1 MDAAGKISR
10 YTAPLSLRAVLRVD
24 PPLLRDVFEH
34 ALREAGIDVVG
45 SPPDSL
51 SLLLSIKQSRA
62 DVVFLS
68 GTDAG
73 SRSKEPG
80 ICSHLLNEFPQLKIV
95 MVSTDG
101 YAITD
106 VGVRTLHCNDLSVE
120 SIRTS
125 LQTLLAN

>member
-1 MDAAGKISR
+1 MA
-10 YTAPLSLRAVLRVD
+10 LRAVLRVD

-34 ALREAGIDVVG
+34 ALRDAGIDVVG
-45 SPPDSL
+45 SPPDLL
-51 SLLLSIKQSRA
+51 SLLLTIKQSRA
-62 DVVFLS
+62 AVVFLS
-68 GTDAG
+68 AAGAG
-73 SRSKEPG
+73 SHSKEPG

-106 VGVRTLHCNDLSVE
+106 VGIRTLHCSDLSIE